1 MRDRL
6 DGPKPSSSWKMRQT
20 TVFVKEFDELLG
32 LEDDVDGWKELL
44 ANSLRS
50 S

>member
-6 DGPKPSSSWKMRQT
+6 DGPKPSSSWKMRHT
-20 TVFVKEFDELLG
+20 TVFVNEFDELLG
-32 LEDDVDGWKELL
+32 LEDDVDG
-44 ANSLRS
+44 RS